1 MGNANSKAKKNKR
14 KVSNPK
20 RKKSTS
26 TPKADEE
33 KKDNDTFYNIS
44 YEAGEKS
51 LKMDDDVVKDTNN
64 EDDDDS
70 SGSNTTLKC
79 DNGED
84 DYDDDDAS
92 SSRDSSPKN
101 NNDDKDESGEVSSAE
116 EKNGVEVKIS
126 SKLLNSAK
134 GGHSKE
140 IGNGLTE
147 IIPGYTA
154 PLQLSTGT
162 SRLPS
167 LAELR
172 RKAQLF
178 DAATQKFSRQL
189 TSTSKSAKV
198 TGFLPSSYVSSYT
211 QAPKQDAKRS
221 AMKGWFDM
229 ESVTMTD
236 EIKADLAVIRNRTYL
251 DPKRFYKK
259 ADKFGQHIQIGTVVD
274 SSSGDRYTK
283 KERQQTLLDEV
294 MVNDTE
300 AMDYTK
306 RKYRQLNQ
314 RRQEATAHHY
324 RKKRKMNNKKVRAGF

>member
-1 MGNANSKAKKNKR
+1 M
-14 KVSNPK
+14 
-20 RKKSTS
+20 
-26 TPKADEE
+26 
-33 KKDNDTFYNIS
+33 
-44 YEAGEKS
+44 
-51 LKMDDDVVKDTNN
+51 NN
-64 EDDDDS
+64 EDDNDS
-70 SGSNTTLKC
+70 SGSDTTSKC

-84 DYDDDDAS
+84 DDES
-92 SSRDSSPKN
+92 SSSDSSPS
-101 NNDDKDESGEVSSAE
+101 NNDDDKDKTREVSSSE

-126 SKLLNSAK
+126 SKLSTAAK
-134 GGHSKE
+134 GSHSKE

-172 RKAQLF
+172 RKAQLS
-178 DAATQKFSRQL
+178 DASTRKFSRQL

-211 QAPKQDAKRS
+211 QAPKHDAKKS

-229 ESVTMTD
+229 ESVKMTD
-236 EIKADLAVIRNRTYL
+236 EVKADLAVIRNRTYL

-294 MVNDTE
+294 MVNETE

-306 RKYRQLNQ
+306 RKYRQLTQ

-324 RKKRKMNNKKVRAGF
+324 RKKRKMNNKKLRAGF